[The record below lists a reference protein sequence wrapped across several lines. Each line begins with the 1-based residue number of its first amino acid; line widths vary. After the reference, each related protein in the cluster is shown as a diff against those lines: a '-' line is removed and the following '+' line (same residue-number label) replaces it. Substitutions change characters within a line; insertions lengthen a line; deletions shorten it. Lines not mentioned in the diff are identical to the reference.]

1 MDNCFSL
8 SLSREH
14 YSLAAIRRAMHDL
27 SSLGSFNLT
36 QKGADFLISVC
47 GELFVSHDEFCKSLL
62 NAILDHEVRLQ
73 LEQEFGAIRQI
84 IVEQA
89 VNPITSEALS
99 RKIASLTSG
108 S

>member
-1 MDNCFSL
+1 
-8 SLSREH
+8 
-14 YSLAAIRRAMHDL
+14 MHDL

-47 GELFVSHDEFCKSLL
+47 GELFVSHDEFRKSLL